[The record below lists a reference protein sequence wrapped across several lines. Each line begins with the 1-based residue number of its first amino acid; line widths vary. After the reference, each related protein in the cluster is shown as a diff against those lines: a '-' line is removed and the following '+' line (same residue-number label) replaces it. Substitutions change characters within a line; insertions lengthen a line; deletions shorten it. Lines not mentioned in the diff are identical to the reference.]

1 MVNSDL
7 KLKTS
12 LVGLCA
18 FLHDIGKPYQRTGV
32 RVSEKYSKTSIYRQL
47 ILNEDTHLHALHTAN
62 FFDNFLGDSSLI
74 VKLWNETFKGK
85 SMQMTSAGHHKP
97 DDDLLKKLISLADQ
111 IASGLDRIDYEKR
124 QKKSGIDYRKV
135 RMVPLLETVSLFK
148 TPSFNFRYPLKQVN
162 IDSIF
167 PEEVL
172 ASSDSTK
179 IGKNDDN
186 AEDSYKAIIKHFE
199 GGFKKLD
206 QTSIKNFIDG
216 LISISEE
223 SFSFVPASTL
233 GEFDD
238 VSLYDHSKTT
248 AAIATALFKYGNGET
263 LPEPSEKA
271 FVIIR
276 GEFFGIQKFIFS
288 EGSESAKN
296 PAKILRGRSFYVS
309 LMTEIAS
316 EMLLTELNLPSFNVM
331 LNAAGMFVIL
341 ADNTK
346 ASKEAI
352 EKVNKK
358 INDWLFDRFFG
369 EVYFGIAYTEASP
382 EDFSEKH
389 FETLWLNILTEM
401 EKVKFSKFFML
412 KRKGVFDNYHKQ
424 FDKQRACSICGREC
438 AVNGDVGDICQE
450 MIRLG
455 EKLVDDDLRYIII
468 SQERAGN
475 VFGDY
480 NYDFS
485 DAVNNEKISGK
496 NSKVIDISLFKG
508 FEGYYKAKINTHVAR
523 SGKRIK
529 TFEEIA
535 SSGDKGLDAIGVF
548 KADVDNLGAI
558 FAVGLEEPQNVGEN
572 KRLTFSRLSQL
583 SRMINNFFA
592 YYLPYKLISDQ
603 RFVNTYTV
611 FAGGDDLFLIGRYDS
626 IFELSL
632 ELSEDFKKYVA
643 KNKEIT
649 ISGGISIFKPNTP
662 IAYMAEVVEEN
673 LDSSKKYT
681 DKITNIKGN
690 LTILGATDK
699 WECFKRYSEYFK
711 NNLHL
716 FPKTT
721 SFYYKLLE
729 ILEMKIR
736 LSEPEY
742 RYELMKNI
750 MWLPRLKYLLARHI
764 KKDYLEKAS
773 EVLLWLIENNPSVF
787 KALLMLELYKNRKKR
802 G

>member
-1 MVNSDL
+1 MVSSDL

-12 LVGLCA
+12 LLGLCA

-32 RVSEKYSKTSIYRQL
+32 RVSEKYSKTSTDRQL
-47 ILNEDTHLHALHTAN
+47 ILNEDSHLHALHTAN
-62 FFDNFLGDSSLI
+62 FFDNFLGDNSLI
-74 VKLWNETFKGK
+74 VKLWNETFKDR
-85 SMQMTSAGHHKP
+85 SMQITSAGHHNP
-97 DDDLLKKLISLADQ
+97 DNDPLKNLISLADQ
-111 IASGLDRIDYEKR
+111 IASGLDRINYEER
-124 QKKSGIDYRKV
+124 QKKSVFDYRKV
-135 RMVPLLETVSLFK
+135 RMVPLLETVSLFGK
-148 TPSFNFRYPLKQVN
+148 PSFNFRYPLEQVN
-162 IDSIF
+162 IKSIF
-167 PEEVL
+167 PEDL
-172 ASSDSTK
+172 MTRDNTN
-179 IGKNDDN
+179 IGERGNT
-186 AEDSYKAIIKHFE
+186 AEESYKAIVKHFE
-199 GGFKKLD
+199 SGFKKLD
-206 QTSIKNFIDG
+206 QRSIKNFIDG

-223 SFSFVPASTL
+223 SFSFVPASTM

-248 AAIATALFKYGNGET
+248 AAIATSLFKYWDGGK
-263 LPEPSEKA
+263 LPESSENA

-341 ADNTK
+341 ADNTE

-352 EKVNKK
+352 KNVNKK
-358 INDWLFDRFFG
+358 INDWLFDKFFG

-401 EKVKFSKFFML
+401 EKVKFSKFLML
-412 KRKGVFDNYHKQ
+412 KIKGVFDNYHKK
-424 FDKQRACSICGREC
+424 FDKQKACSICGRES
-438 AVNGDVGDICQE
+438 AVNGEVGDICQE
-450 MIRLG
+450 LIILG

-468 SQERAGN
+468 SQERNGN
-475 VFGDY
+475 VFGTY
-480 NYDFS
+480 NYEFRDS
-485 DAVNNEKISGK
+485 VDDEKIFGK

-508 FEGYYKAKINTHVAR
+508 FEGFYKAKINTHVAR
-523 SGKRIK
+523 SGKRVK

-535 SSGDKGLDAIGVF
+535 SSGEKGLDAIGVF

-558 FAVGLEEPQNVGEN
+558 FAVGLEEPHNKGEN

-592 YYLPYKLISDQ
+592 YYLPYKLKNDP
-603 RFVNTYTV
+603 RFVDTYTV

-632 ELSEDFKKYVA
+632 ELSEDFNSYVA
-643 KNKEIT
+643 KNKEVT
-649 ISGGISIFKPNTP
+649 ISGGVSIFKPNTP
-662 IAYMAEVVEEN
+662 IAYMAEVVEKN
-673 LDSSKKYT
+673 LDLSKKYT
-681 DKITNIKGN
+681 DKMTNIKGN
-690 LTILGATDK
+690 LTFLGATDK
-699 WECFKRYSEYFK
+699 WESFKRFYEDFK
-711 NNLHL
+711 KDLHL

-729 ILEMKIR
+729 ILGMKMR
-736 LSEPEY
+736 LSDPEY
-742 RYELMKNI
+742 SYELMKNI

-764 KKDYLEKAS
+764 KKNDLEKAS
-773 EVLLWLIENNPSVF
+773 EILLRNIENNPSVF
-787 KALLMLELYKNRKKR
+787 RALLMLELYKNRKKR